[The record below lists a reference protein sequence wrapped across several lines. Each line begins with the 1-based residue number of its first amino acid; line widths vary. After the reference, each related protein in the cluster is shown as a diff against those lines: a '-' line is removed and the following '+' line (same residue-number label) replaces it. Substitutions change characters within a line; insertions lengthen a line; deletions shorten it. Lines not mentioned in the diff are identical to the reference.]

1 MLSHDIMVVRIEVK
15 MGIWDRY
22 AEFVYRVATGSK
34 RRRITIMPVAALF
47 FFGLVVL
54 FVFASSWIDRWLAFL
69 HFDST
74 WWSLGLSV
82 LLLVPGCLIMLWPVM
97 QFFRARGTP
106 VPFNPPPK
114 LITTGLYAFVRN
126 PMLLGLFLVMLG
138 LGVLFGSL
146 PLIFIFTPLFILL
159 NVLYLKAIEEKEME
173 KRFGE
178 EYLEY
183 KRKVPMFIPRLKK
196 RK

>member
-1 MLSHDIMVVRIEVK
+1 

-34 RRRITIMPVAALF
+34 RRRIRIMPVAALF

-54 FVFASSWIDRWLAFL
+54 FVFVSFWIDKWLAFL

-74 WWSLGLSV
+74 WWSLGLSA
-82 LLLVPGCLIMLWPVM
+82 LPLVPGCLIMLWPVM

-126 PMLLGLFLVMLG
+126 PMLLGLFLLMLG

-146 PLIFIFTPLFILL
+146 SLIFIFTPLFILL

-173 KRFGE
+173 KKFGE

-183 KRKVPMFIPRLKK
+183 KKKVPMFIPRLKK

>member
-1 MLSHDIMVVRIEVK
+1 MVVGIEVK
-15 MGIWDRY
+15 MGVWDRY

-34 RRRITIMPVAALF
+34 RRRIRIMPVAALF

-54 FVFASSWIDRWLAFL
+54 FVFASFWVDKWLAFL

-74 WWSLGLSV
+74 WWSLGLSM

-126 PMLLGLFLVMLG
+126 PMLLGLFLLMLG

-146 PLIFIFTPLFILL
+146 SLIFIFTPLFILL

-173 KRFGE
+173 KKFGE

-183 KRKVPMFIPRLKK
+183 KKKVPMFIPRLKK